1 MAENKPINWAYP
13 FPCKETN
20 SNSLQLLTHMA
31 KARGGYYPTGENGLW
46 HGGVHFDDGTAAVFD
61 QSSVRCI
68 ADGEV
73 IAYRIDERYPV
84 SEFTDEIPR
93 IKRAPFST
101 GFVLVKHTLQ
111 PPQPKKAEGDAADEQ
126 MPPSLTLYSLYMHLQ
141 DWAGYQAK
149 ADLPRP
155 AFWEVKSHI
164 VNTQSGGLG
173 VRANPDVNSPRL
185 SELSKGAEITVSAA
199 EGELVKLASLI
210 NGTAN
215 PPLTADS
222 EGNLPGYISSK
233 FLQARSEPKELG
245 QVVVLDAGIPIK
257 AGELIGHPGTYQ
269 NHNSSAHPLVH
280 LEVFSCDDVPGFIA
294 QSRAWANR
302 LPDEQKT
309 LLKVYKGAS
318 KLIAHRDD
326 INANNP
332 PKLSDSGSQ
341 IGVDL
346 IVPQALLDGLP
357 AANKIQVK
365 TPVEGSP
372 TPNTTYWWRLEGLFA
387 DENGNPIDGWLAEQE
402 LITTRHSPWEWQDFQ
417 WLEDTGMPLEKL
429 AYTFNARGMLSADE
443 QHNYRA
449 HISKADGG
457 PIVALARLYDIV
469 DTDEDGVLTSDEI
482 RAALAKPW
490 HAQVLGQLITKYE
503 SEWFWNEGKW
513 DELDPLLAE
522 EPGKPNSIWEV
533 EKQRIE
539 KLSWWSELAG
549 QHGIS
554 GGGLPWSINAMSL
567 IGGFVVTSKSLI
579 TMEML
584 KLANSRIPTEYCETI
599 LPLLNKYAKSF
610 EVNTKL
616 RIAHFLAQV
625 GHESGFRVT
634 EENLSYSAKRMREV
648 FGCRN
653 NIRGY
658 DSDADECLILPR
670 LRPKLWSEESKYA
683 RNARNLGSYV
693 YADREGNGNEESEE
707 GYKYRG
713 RGIIQLTGKRNYR
726 RYTEIHNSRNPTDPR
741 DFVESPDL
749 IIENID
755 YGIES
760 AFVWWDMNNLNSR
773 IESSYRTRA
782 ESNIRE
788 HVRDVSKIVNGGDNG
803 LDERV
808 EIFNKLREMAE

>member
-164 VNTQSGGLG
+164 VNTQSQGLI
-173 VRANPDVNSPRL
+173 VRAGPTKDSANL
-185 SELSKGAEITVSAA
+185 SEISKGAEVTVTAT
-199 EGELVKLASLI
+199 EGEYSKLVSLI

-215 PPLTADS
+215 PALMADS

-269 NHNSSAHPLVH
+269 NHNGSAHPLVH

-294 QSRAWANR
+294 QNR

-417 WLEDTGMPLEKL
+417 WLEDTGTPLEKL
-429 AYTFNARGMLSADE
+429 AYTFNARGMLSEDE

-449 HISKADGG
+449 QISKADGG
-457 PIVALARLYDIV
+457 PIVTLARLYDIV
-469 DTDEDGVLTSDEI
+469 DSDKDGVLTSDEI

-503 SEWFWNEGKW
+503 SEWFWNKGKW

-522 EPGKPNSIWEV
+522 EPGKPNPIWEV

-539 KLSWWSELAG
+539 KLSWWKELAG

-554 GGGLPWSINAMSL
+554 ADGNAWHVCPL
-567 IGGFVVTSKSLI
+567 QVVGGFQDES
-579 TMEML
+579 
-584 KLANSRIPTEYCETI
+584 CF
-599 LPLLNKYAKSF
+599 SF
-610 EVNTKL
+610 TLDIMMAVYPDL
-616 RIAHFLAQV
+616 
-625 GHESGFRVT
+625 GSD
-634 EENLSYSAKRMREV
+634 
-648 FGCRN
+648 RN
-653 NIRGY
+653 NDLLEIAAELNRHISLYKLDTPLRRTHFFAQILQETGPQLSVEEGFIYKAESLTQMFRYFRRNPEVARRHGYETRRGIK
-658 DSDADECLILPR
+658 ADGTRMTQVDFEAIANGAYGGR
-670 LRPKLWSEESKYA
+670 
-683 RNARNLGSYV
+683 
-693 YADREGNGNEESEE
+693 ADLGNGDYAS
-707 GYKYRG
+707 GDGWRYRG
-713 RGIIQLTGKRNYR
+713 RGLKQLTGRYNYEALTR
-726 RYTEIHNSRNPTDPR
+726 WHSRLIDNWPEDDV
-741 DFVESPDL
+741 DFVESPDIL
-749 IIENID
+749 LTMK
-755 YGIES
+755 YAVRS
-760 AFVWWDMNNLNSR
+760 AANFWV
-773 IESSYRTRA
+773 
-782 ESNIRE
+782 SNKLY
-788 HVRDVSKIVNGGDNG
+788 DLADTGAGSKAVDSITEIVNRDT
-803 LDERV
+803 DSYPERRAN
-808 EIFNKLREMAE
+808 FNRLWSAKVFE

>member
-13 FPCKETN
+13 FPSKETT
-20 SNSLQLLTHMA
+20 SNSLQLQTHMSKA
-31 KARGGYYPTGENGLW
+31 KGGYYPTGENGLW

-61 QSSVRCI
+61 QSNVRCI

-84 SEFTDEIPR
+84 SEFTDEVPR

-111 PPQPKKAEGDAADEQ
+111 PPPLKKADEQ
-126 MPPSLTLYSLYMHLQ
+126 TPPSLTLYSLYMHLQ

-164 VNTQSGGLG
+164 VNTQSEGLI
-173 VRANPDVNSPRL
+173 VRASPNKDSAKL
-185 SELSKGAEITVSAA
+185 SEISKGAEVTVTAT
-199 EGELVKLASLI
+199 EGEYSKLISLI

-257 AGELIGHPGTYQ
+257 AGKLIGHPGIYQ
-269 NHNSSAHPLVH
+269 NHNGSAHPLVH

-302 LPDEQKT
+302 LPDEQKA

-357 AANKIQVK
+357 AANKIHVK
-365 TPVEGSP
+365 PSVEGSS
-372 TPNTTYWWRLEGLFA
+372 TPNTTYWWRLDGLFA
-387 DENGNPIDGWLAEQE
+387 DENGNPIEGWLAEQE

-417 WLEDTGMPLEKL
+417 WLEDTGTPLEKL
-429 AYTFNARGMLSADE
+429 AYTFNARGMLNADE

-449 HISKADGG
+449 QISKTDGG
-457 PIVALARLYDIV
+457 PLVTLARLYDIV
-469 DTDEDGVLTSDEI
+469 DTDKDGVLTSDEI
-482 RAALAKPW
+482 RTALAKPW
-490 HAQVLGQLITKYE
+490 HAQVLGQLITRYE

-513 DELDPLLAE
+513 DELDPLLVE
-522 EPGKPNSIWEV
+522 EAGKPNPIWEV
-533 EKQRIE
+533 EKRRIE
-539 KLSWWSELAG
+539 KLSWWEELAG

-554 GGGLPWSINAMSL
+554 RDGRAWHFQAIGLVTNCSILDDENDLKWLKVPYGQLTFDVEGNDISTSIHFSRVAHWPKGPSGVT
-567 IGGFVVTSKSLI
+567 IG
-579 TMEML
+579 
-584 KLANSRIPTEYCETI
+584 
-599 LPLLNKYAKSF
+599 
-610 EVNTKL
+610 
-616 RIAHFLAQV
+616 
-625 GHESGFRVT
+625 
-634 EENLSYSAKRMREV
+634 
-648 FGCRN
+648 
-653 NIRGY
+653 RGY
-658 DSDADECLILPR
+658 DLGQRPNPETDLTEAGVPEPLFSWLIGAKGLKGQAAKSYIDAA
-670 LRPKLWSEESKYA
+670 SEEIRRFQVTRKQQYNLFMPVYEFMKSEVIRISGSPANIEEYGPLDWEAIDSKIQDIA
-683 RNARNLGSYV
+683 VDLI
-693 YADREGNGNEESEE
+693 
-707 GYKYRG
+707 YRG
-713 RGIIQLTGKRNYR
+713 GYTPNTRKLVQQHIVDNDLSGLGAAMADYSKWPGVPSDRFHRRANY
-726 RYTEIHNSRNPTDPR
+726 
-741 DFVESPDL
+741 
-749 IIENID
+749 
-755 YGIES
+755 
-760 AFVWWDMNNLNSR
+760 
-773 IESSYRTRA
+773 
-782 ESNIRE
+782 
-788 HVRDVSKIVNGGDNG
+788 
-803 LDERV
+803 
-808 EIFNKLREMAE
+808 LR

>member
-199 EGELVKLASLI
+199 EGEFVKLASLI

-365 TPVEGSP
+365 TLVEGSP

-417 WLEDTGMPLEKL
+417 WLEDTGTPLEKL
-429 AYTFNARGMLSADE
+429 AYTFNARGMLSEDE

-449 HISKADGG
+449 QISKGDGG
-457 PIVALARLYDIV
+457 PIVTLARLYDIV
-469 DTDEDGVLTSDEI
+469 DTDKDGVLTSDEI
-482 RAALAKPW
+482 RAALVKPW
-490 HAQVLGQLITKYE
+490 HAQVFGQLITKYE
-503 SEWFWNEGKW
+503 SEWFWNKGKW

-522 EPGKPNSIWEV
+522 ELGKPNPIWEV

-539 KLSWWSELAG
+539 ELSWWKELAG
-549 QHGIS
+549 RHGIS
-554 GGGLPWSINAMSL
+554 GDGKAWHFQALGLVGGLRALEDENDLKWLQVPHGQLTFDVEGNDIEDSRFFSRVPHWPPVGASGVT
-567 IGGFVVTSKSLI
+567 IG
-579 TMEML
+579 
-584 KLANSRIPTEYCETI
+584 
-599 LPLLNKYAKSF
+599 
-610 EVNTKL
+610 
-616 RIAHFLAQV
+616 
-625 GHESGFRVT
+625 
-634 EENLSYSAKRMREV
+634 
-648 FGCRN
+648 
-653 NIRGY
+653 RGY
-658 DSDADECLILPR
+658 DVGHQPNVRDDLESVGI
-670 LRPKLWSEESKYA
+670 SEPLLSWLSGGKGLTKN
-683 RNARNLGSYV
+683 NARDYLNAASAEIRSAQITRKQQHELFIFV
-693 YADREGNGNEESEE
+693 YEFMERDVRRICEKRDVIEVYGVTNWDALHSKIKDMLVDLR
-707 GYKYRG
+707 YRG
-713 RGIIQLTGKRNYR
+713 D
-726 RYTEIHNSRNPTDPR
+726 YTP
-741 DFVESPDL
+741 
-749 IIENID
+749 
-755 YGIES
+755 
-760 AFVWWDMNNLNSR
+760 
-773 IESSYRTRA
+773 
-782 ESNIRE
+782 NIRALLQE
-788 HVRDVSKIVNGGDNG
+788 YVANNDLARFSEVIKTRSNWPESLPSDRFLRRSRY
-803 LDERV
+803 LDE
-808 EIFNKLREMAE
+808 